1 MRDLLAGSSL
11 PVASAIVF
19 NVVRRREIESRRAL
33 DGGDVSLIERHGGD
47 HHLTV

>member
-19 NVVRRREIESRRAL
+19 NVVRRREIESGARSTGETYRSSSVTAAT
-33 DGGDVSLIERHGGD
+33 I
-47 HHLTV
+47 T